1 MSEPALS
8 CTVINDTEERKKKAV
23 RFYLQKS
30 PIKGCLEA
38 TTLKTMDE
46 GVKMKHCWR
55 VQLERNGPIHL
66 ENKLKLTILRMYTS
80 GSSGGL
86 AVGVHRGRNH
96 KSIEGGLCP
105 DRWYTDSVTRQRDC
119 VLTHKVQREMKHPS
133 RLLSRK
139 MMDFVLLL
147 FYFAKN
153 IVTHSSH
160 LFFQHEFTEAF
171 VLLSSLQTY
180 LRNYRGAR

>member
-23 RFYLQKS
+23 RFHLQKS
-30 PIKGCLEA
+30 PIKGPLEA
-38 TTLKTMDE
+38 RTLKTMDE

-86 AVGVHRGRNH
+86 AVGVHRGRDH
-96 KSIEGGLCP
+96 KSILKEASV
-105 DRWYTDSVTRQRDC
+105 RTDDIQTVSQGNETV
-119 VLTHKVQREMKHPS
+119 VLHIRYKGR
-133 RLLSRK
+133 
-139 MMDFVLLL
+139 
-147 FYFAKN
+147 
-153 IVTHSSH
+153 
-160 LFFQHEFTEAF
+160 
-171 VLLSSLQTY
+171 
-180 LRNYRGAR
+180 

>member
-1 MSEPALS
+1 MPCQSLLCPALS
-8 CTVINDTEERKKKAV
+8 LMTQKRERKAV

-38 TTLKTMDE
+38 RTLKTMDE

-55 VQLERNGPIHL
+55 VQLGKKWPYSSGKQI
-66 ENKLKLTILRMYTS
+66 KLTILRMYTS

-105 DRWYTDSVTRQRDC
+105 DR
-119 VLTHKVQREMKHPS
+119 
-133 RLLSRK
+133 
-139 MMDFVLLL
+139 
-147 FYFAKN
+147 
-153 IVTHSSH
+153 
-160 LFFQHEFTEAF
+160 
-171 VLLSSLQTY
+171 
-180 LRNYRGAR
+180 